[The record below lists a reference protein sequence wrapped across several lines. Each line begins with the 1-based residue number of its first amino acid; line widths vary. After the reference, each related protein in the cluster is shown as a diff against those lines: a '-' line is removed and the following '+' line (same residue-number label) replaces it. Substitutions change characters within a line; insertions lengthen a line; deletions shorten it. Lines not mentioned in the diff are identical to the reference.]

1 MHVLGISCFY
11 HDAAAALLTDGKL
24 VAAVDE
30 ERFSRRKH
38 DFGWPAHAVAYCLR
52 AGGLTIDDVDHIVFY
67 EKPILKFERILTCYI
82 STWPRSYLAFVKA
95 LPLWLKDRLW
105 LKDFIRKQL
114 GTKRDI
120 LFAEHHLSHA
130 ASAFLVSP
138 FEEATILT
146 LDGVGEW
153 TTTTVGWG
161 RGTEIQLTREIR
173 FPHSLGLFYSA
184 ITAYLGFEVNDA
196 EWKVMGLAPYGK
208 PTMVDECRELIR
220 TKPDGSFALDMRYF
234 AHHYSAQRMFNAR
247 FERLFGRPQR
257 LPESDIGEF
266 HQDIARSGQ
275 HVFEEVAVNLARA
288 AHEMHP
294 SDNLC
299 LAGGCALNTVANW
312 KIMEQTPFKNLFV
325 QPAAGD
331 SGGALGAAFYIY
343 NTVLGKPREFV
354 LHDVYLGP
362 AFSETEA
369 EDALRTAGSSVRWEK
384 LSADALVQQTA
395 ALLRDDKVIGWFQ
408 GRMEYGPRALGCR
421 SILANPMNPEM
432 KKIVNS
438 KIKFREFFRPFAPA
452 VLRENA
458 DEYFEMDGQ
467 ESPFMLLVPPVRM
480 EKRAVIPAVTH
491 ADGTGRVQTVTR
503 DVNSVFY
510 DLIQQFGKLTGV
522 PVLLNTSFNV
532 RGEPIVC
539 TPHDAVNC
547 FLKTGLDHLVMGHI
561 LVSKT

>member
-11 HDAAAALLTDGKL
+11 HDAAAALVRDGQL
-24 VAAVDE
+24 VAAAEE

-38 DFGWPAHAVAYCLR
+38 DFGWPANAIAYCLR
-52 AGGLTIDDVDHIVFY
+52 EGGVTINDIDHVVFY
-67 EKPILKFERILTCYI
+67 EKPILKFERILSCYV
-82 STWPRSYLAFVKA
+82 STWPLSYIAFAKA

-114 GTKRDI
+114 GTERDI
-120 LFAEHHLSHA
+120 LFAEHHVSHA

-153 TTTTVGWG
+153 TTTTMGWG
-161 RGTEIQLTREIR
+161 RGRELQLTREIR

-208 PTMVDECRELIR
+208 PTQVEKCRELIR
-220 TKPDGSFALDMRYF
+220 TRPDGSFALNMRYF
-234 AHHYSAQRMFNAR
+234 SHHYSAQRMFNRR
-247 FERLFGRPQR
+247 FEHLFGQPARV
-257 LPESDIGEF
+257 PESELSEF
-266 HQDIARSGQ
+266 HQDVAHSGQ
-275 HVFEEVAVNLARA
+275 QVFEEVAVNLARA
-288 AHEMHP
+288 AHELHP

-312 KIMEQTPFKNLFV
+312 KIMERTGFKRLFV

-331 SGGALGAAFYIY
+331 SGGAVGAAFYIY
-343 NTVLGKPREFV
+343 NTVLGQPRAFT
-354 LHDVYLGP
+354 LRDVYLGP
-362 AFSETEA
+362 AFGEA
-369 EDALRTAGSSVRWEK
+369 EMEAALRAAGTKLRWEK
-384 LSADALVQQTA
+384 LPRAELLRRTA
-395 ALLRDDKVIGWFQ
+395 AVLRDDKVVGWFQ
-408 GRMEYGPRALGCR
+408 GRMEFGPRALGNR

-438 KIKFREFFRPFAPA
+438 KIKFREYFRPFAPA
-452 VLRENA
+452 VLREHA
-458 DEYFEMDGQ
+458 DEYFEMNGQ
-467 ESPFMLLVPPVRM
+467 ESPFMLLVPPVRT
-480 EKRAVIPAVTH
+480 EKRTVIPAVTH
-491 ADGTGRVQTVTR
+491 TDGTGRVQTVTPES
-503 DVNSVFY
+503 NALFY
-510 DLIQQFGKLTGV
+510 ELIRQFAALTGV

-539 TPHDAVNC
+539 TPPDAVNC
-547 FLKTGLDHLVMGHI
+547 FLNTGLDHLVMGDM
-561 LVSKT
+561 LASKP